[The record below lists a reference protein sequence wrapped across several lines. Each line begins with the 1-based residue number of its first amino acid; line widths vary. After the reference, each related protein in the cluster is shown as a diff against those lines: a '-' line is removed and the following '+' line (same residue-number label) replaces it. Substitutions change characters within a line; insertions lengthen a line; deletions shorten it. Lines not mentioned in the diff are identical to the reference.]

1 MLKPPDRMIGSMK
14 QTPNPEDDRQELYR
28 AVDNTIDLR
37 LPAHRDKLAARP
49 HFETTITQRR
59 APDSVTSDLWRMQ
72 MIIKGQMTGDGIV
85 KIRDRIFH
93 YYTYNFPSIISKLTG
108 SPFFNAKIQISLFYV
123 TRFGILLR
131 CMWADEFGQPLSPVE
146 ILWGNIPT

>member
-108 SPFFNAKIQISLFYV
+108 SPFFNAKAKFHYS
-123 TRFGILLR
+123 
-131 CMWADEFGQPLSPVE
+131 M
-146 ILWGNIPT
+146 